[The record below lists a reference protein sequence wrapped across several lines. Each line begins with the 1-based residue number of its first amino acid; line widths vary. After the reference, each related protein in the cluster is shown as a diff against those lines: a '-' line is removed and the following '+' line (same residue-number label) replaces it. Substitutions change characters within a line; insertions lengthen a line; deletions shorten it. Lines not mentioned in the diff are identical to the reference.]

1 MSGIYHEIRVSV
13 LAAVPTLT
21 RTEAELWRVVLAWE
35 HLDLDY
41 SSMVDSSSLPFIL
54 TLAPQVTFLEFYQY
68 FECKETFCSE
78 NVFFQV
84 MKMPCFEGK
93 ISLWIHKMYIFWKLQ
108 LINTPGWVK
117 FASCRQLEFLSENAK
132 FCSSTYL
139 INKSNPSSD
148 FWWIQLLVGGIT
160 ILHNIVPW
168 FSWKCLASKFASLQ
182 GISNYLNL

>member
-1 MSGIYHEIRVSV
+1 MGAPGPGLLKYGGLIKPSIHPYSGSSGNFPNFSINTLNSKRHSV
-13 LAAVPTLT
+13 
-21 RTEAELWRVVLAWE
+21 
-35 HLDLDY
+35 
-41 SSMVDSSSLPFIL
+41 MKMF
-54 TLAPQVTFLEFYQY
+54 
-68 FECKETFCSE
+68 
-78 NVFFQV
+78 FFQV
-84 MKMPCFEGK
+84 MIMPCFEGK

-108 LINTPGWVK
+108 LINTPGWAK